1 MTFTERLKRGLKD
14 FSQIEVE
21 PGAYTVREESLRE
34 GWLQVAH
41 MFSVPRQK
49 EIAAYLFWTLAYN
62 MSIESKSLYNA
73 DNVLD
78 VLLKSLG
85 FSSVEDMLENA
96 IDFSN
101 IKYYE
106 DIVDPRNISN
116 TTKPANVASE
126 AAKDSIKRINNM
138 AANKVLTMEELSSMS
153 TEQLAAKAAQTV
165 DAINASTK
173 SATESIKRSGGG
185 GGGGGST
192 GFTTGEVV
200 GIVATLGVLGFCAY
214 KAWDKFYGDGNA
226 NDIELADYGFS
237 SSFVPGANFS
247 NTF

>member
-1 MTFTERLKRGLKD
+1 MTFTERLRKVLSGV
-14 FSQIEVE
+14 SQLEVA
-21 PGAYTVREESLRE
+21 PGEYTVREESARE
-34 GWLQVAH
+34 GWLQVVH
-41 MFSVPRQK
+41 MISVPRQK
-49 EIAAYLFWTLAYN
+49 EIAAYLTWLLAYN
-62 MSIESKSLYNA
+62 MSSGIKYDTNA
-73 DNVLD
+73 DILEL
-78 VLLKSLG
+78 LLKSIG

-96 IDFSN
+96 IDFTN
-101 IKYYE
+101 VKYYE
-106 DIVDPRNISN
+106 DIVDPRNTPKANN
-116 TTKPANVASE
+116 TPAE
-126 AAKDSIKRINNM
+126 AAKDSIKRINNT
-138 AANKVLTMEELSSMS
+138 AASKVLTMEELSSMS

-165 DAINASTK
+165 EAINASTK
-173 SATESIKRSGGG
+173 SATESIKRSGG

-214 KAWDKFYGDGNA
+214 KAWDKFYGDGNV

>member
-1 MTFTERLKRGLKD
+1 MTFTERLRKGLRD
-14 FSQIEVE
+14 SAQLEVA
-21 PGAYTVREESLRE
+21 PGAYTVREESARE
-34 GWLQVAH
+34 GWLQVVH

-49 EIAAYLFWTLAYN
+49 EIAAYLTWLLAYN
-62 MSIESKSLYNA
+62 MSSGIKYDTNA
-73 DNVLD
+73 DILEL
-78 VLLKSLG
+78 LLKSIG
-85 FSSVEDMLENA
+85 FSSIEDMLENA
-96 IDFSN
+96 IDFTN
-101 IKYYE
+101 VKYYE
-106 DIVDPRNISN
+106 DIVDPRNISKANN
-116 TTKPANVASE
+116 TPAE
-126 AAKDSIKRINNM
+126 AAKDSIKRINNT
-138 AANKVLTMEELSSMS
+138 AASKVLTMEELSSMS

-214 KAWDKFYGDGNA
+214 KAWDKFYGDGNV

>member
-1 MTFTERLKRGLKD
+1 MKTFFKT
-14 FSQIEVE
+14 
-21 PGAYTVREESLRE
+21 
-34 GWLQVAH
+34 
-41 MFSVPRQK
+41 
-49 EIAAYLFWTLAYN
+49 
-62 MSIESKSLYNA
+62 IESELNNFASEMANLNVDCSDRDSSAKAIWLSRAQKYTDPKQQNVAGYLYWRVA
-73 DNVLD
+73 RDTSVGTKYEGLSVLT
-78 VLLKSLG
+78 KSLG
-85 FSSVEDMLENA
+85 FKDIEDMVENA
-96 IDFSN
+96 IDFVGVE
-101 IKYYE
+101 YYA
-106 DIVDPRNISN
+106 DVVNLRN
-116 TTKPANVASE
+116 TTKPTNVASE
-126 AAKDSIKRINNM
+126 AAKDSIKRINNT
-138 AANKVLTMEELSSMS
+138 AASKVLTMEELSSMS

-185 GGGGGST
+185 GGGGST

-214 KAWDKFYGDGNA
+214 KAWDKFYGDGNV

>member
-1 MTFTERLKRGLKD
+1 MNFKEKLNKGLKD
-14 FSQIEVE
+14 LSRAEMV
-21 PGAYTVREESLRE
+21 PGAYSEREESVRAA
-34 GWLQVAH
+34 WLKADY
-41 MFSVPRQK
+41 MFSDPREK
-49 EIAAYLFWTLAYN
+49 DIAAYLYWVLANSMYCG
-62 MSIESKSLYNA
+62 IRYDTNA
-73 DNVLD
+73 NILEI
-78 VLLKSLG
+78 LLKSIG

-101 IKYYE
+101 VIYY
-106 DIVDPRNISN
+106 VDVMNPRNVSN
-116 TTKPANVASE
+116 TSKPTANAATE

-153 TEQLAAKAAQTV
+153 TQQLAAKAAQTV

-173 SATESIKRSGGG
+173 SATESIKRSGG

-214 KAWDKFYGDGNA
+214 KAWDKFYGDGNV

>member
-1 MTFTERLKRGLKD
+1 MTYTERLKGGLRD
-14 FSQIEVE
+14 FSQTQVA
-21 PGAYTVREESLRE
+21 PGEYTVREESLRE
-34 GWLQVAH
+34 GWLQVVH
-41 MFSVPRQK
+41 MFSIPRQR
-49 EIAAYLFWTLAYN
+49 EIAAYLTWLLAYN
-62 MSIESKSLYNA
+62 MSTGIKYDTNT
-73 DNVLD
+73 DILD
-78 VLLKSLG
+78 MLLKSIG
-85 FSSVEDMLENA
+85 FSSIEDMLENS

-101 IKYYE
+101 VKYYV
-106 DIVDPRNISN
+106 DVVDPRNTPKATN
-116 TTKPANVASE
+116 TPANVASE

-165 DAINASTK
+165 EAINASTK
-173 SATESIKRSGGG
+173 SATEAIKRSGG

-214 KAWDKFYGDGNA
+214 KAWDKFYGDGNV

>member
-1 MTFTERLKRGLKD
+1 MTFTERLRKGLRD
-14 FSQIEVE
+14 SAQLEVA
-21 PGAYTVREESLRE
+21 PGEYTVREESARE
-34 GWLQVAH
+34 GWLQVVH
-41 MFSVPRQK
+41 MISVPRQK
-49 EIAAYLFWTLAYN
+49 EIAAYLSWLLAYN
-62 MSIESKSLYNA
+62 MSSGIKYDTNA
-73 DNVLD
+73 DILEL
-78 VLLKSLG
+78 LLKSIG

-96 IDFSN
+96 IDFTN
-101 IKYYE
+101 VKYYE
-106 DIVDPRNISN
+106 DIVDPRNTPKANN
-116 TTKPANVASE
+116 TPAE
-126 AAKDSIKRINNM
+126 AAKDSIKRINNT
-138 AANKVLTMEELSSMS
+138 AASKVLTMEELSSMS

-165 DAINASTK
+165 EAINASTK

-185 GGGGGST
+185 GTGGGST

-214 KAWDKFYGDGNA
+214 KAWDKFYGDGNV

>member
-1 MTFTERLKRGLKD
+1 MTFTERLRKGLRD
-14 FSQIEVE
+14 SAQLEVA
-21 PGAYTVREESLRE
+21 PGEYTVREESARK
-34 GWLQVAH
+34 GWLEVVH

-49 EIAAYLFWTLAYN
+49 EVAAYLTWLLAYN
-62 MSIESKSLYNA
+62 MSSGIKYDTNA
-73 DNVLD
+73 DILEL
-78 VLLKSLG
+78 LLKSIG

-96 IDFSN
+96 IDFSDV
-101 IKYYE
+101 KYYV

-116 TTKPANVASE
+116 TTKPTNE
-126 AAKDSIKRINNM
+126 AAKDSIKRINNT
-138 AANKVLTMEELSSMS
+138 AASKVLTMEELSSMS
-153 TEQLAAKAAQTV
+153 TQQLAAKAAQTV
-165 DAINASTK
+165 EAINASTK

-214 KAWDKFYGDGNA
+214 KAWDKFYGDGNV

>member
-1 MTFTERLKRGLKD
+1 MTFTERLRKGLSRV
-14 FSQIEVE
+14 SQLEVA
-21 PGAYTVREESLRE
+21 PGEYTVREESARE

-41 MFSVPRQK
+41 MISVPRQK
-49 EIAAYLFWTLAYN
+49 EIAAYLSWLLAYN
-62 MSIESKSLYNA
+62 MSSGIKYDTNA
-73 DNVLD
+73 DILEL
-78 VLLKSLG
+78 LLKSIG

-96 IDFSN
+96 IDFTN
-101 IKYYE
+101 VKYYE
-106 DIVDPRNISN
+106 DIVDPRNTPKANN
-116 TTKPANVASE
+116 TPAE
-126 AAKDSIKRINNM
+126 AAKDSIKRINNT
-138 AANKVLTMEELSSMS
+138 AASKVLTMEELSSMS

-165 DAINASTK
+165 EAINASTK

-214 KAWDKFYGDGNA
+214 KAWDKFYGDGNV

>member
-1 MTFTERLKRGLKD
+1 MTFTERLRKGLRD
-14 FSQIEVE
+14 SAQLEVA
-21 PGAYTVREESLRE
+21 PGEYTVREESARE
-34 GWLQVAH
+34 GWLQVVH
-41 MFSVPRQK
+41 MISVPRQK
-49 EIAAYLFWTLAYN
+49 EIAAYLSWLLAYN
-62 MSIESKSLYNA
+62 MSSGIKYDMNA
-73 DNVLD
+73 DILEL
-78 VLLKSLG
+78 LLKSIG

-96 IDFSN
+96 IDFTN
-101 IKYYE
+101 VKYYE
-106 DIVDPRNISN
+106 DIVDPRNTPKANN
-116 TTKPANVASE
+116 TPAE
-126 AAKDSIKRINNM
+126 AAKDSIKRINNT
-138 AANKVLTMEELSSMS
+138 AASKVLTMEELSSMS

-214 KAWDKFYGDGNA
+214 KAWDKFYGDGNV

>member
-1 MTFTERLKRGLKD
+1 MTFTERLRKGLARV
-14 FSQIEVE
+14 SQLEVA
-21 PGAYTVREESLRE
+21 PGEYTVREESARE
-34 GWLQVAH
+34 GWLQVVH
-41 MFSVPRQK
+41 MISVPRQK
-49 EIAAYLFWTLAYN
+49 EIAAYLSWLLAYN
-62 MSIESKSLYNA
+62 MSSGIKYDTNA
-73 DNVLD
+73 DILEL
-78 VLLKSLG
+78 LLKSIG

-96 IDFSN
+96 IDFSDV
-101 IKYYE
+101 KYYV
-106 DIVDPRNISN
+106 DIVDPRNISKANN
-116 TTKPANVASE
+116 TPAE
-126 AAKDSIKRINNM
+126 AAKDSIKRINNT
-138 AANKVLTMEELSSMS
+138 AASKVLTMEELSSMS

-214 KAWDKFYGDGNA
+214 KAWDKFYGDGNV

>member
-1 MTFTERLKRGLKD
+1 MTFTERLRKGLRD
-14 FSQIEVE
+14 SAQLQVE
-21 PGAYTVREESLRE
+21 PGEYTVREESARE
-34 GWLQVAH
+34 GWLQVVH
-41 MFSVPRQK
+41 MISVPRQK
-49 EIAAYLFWTLAYN
+49 EIAAYLSWLLAYN
-62 MSIESKSLYNA
+62 MSSGIKYDTNA
-73 DNVLD
+73 DILEL
-78 VLLKSLG
+78 LLKSIG

-96 IDFSN
+96 IDFSDV
-101 IKYYE
+101 KYY
-106 DIVDPRNISN
+106 VDVANPRNTPKANN
-116 TTKPANVASE
+116 TPAE
-126 AAKDSIKRINNM
+126 AAKDSIKRINNT
-138 AANKVLTMEELSSMS
+138 AASKVLTMEELSSMS

-214 KAWDKFYGDGNA
+214 KAWDKFYGDGNV

>member
-1 MTFTERLKRGLKD
+1 MTFTERLRKGLRD
-14 FSQIEVE
+14 SAQLEVA
-21 PGAYTVREESLRE
+21 PGEYTVREESARE
-34 GWLQVAH
+34 GWLQVVH
-41 MFSVPRQK
+41 MISVPRQK
-49 EIAAYLFWTLAYN
+49 EIAAYLSWLLAYN
-62 MSIESKSLYNA
+62 MSSGIKYDTNA
-73 DNVLD
+73 DILEL
-78 VLLKSLG
+78 LLKSIG

-96 IDFSN
+96 IDFTN
-101 IKYYE
+101 VKYYE
-106 DIVDPRNISN
+106 DIVDPRNTPKANN
-116 TTKPANVASE
+116 TPAE
-126 AAKDSIKRINNM
+126 AAKDSIKRINNT
-138 AANKVLTMEELSSMS
+138 AASKVLTMEELSSMS

-165 DAINASTK
+165 EAINASTK

-185 GGGGGST
+185 GTGGGST

-214 KAWDKFYGDGNA
+214 KAWDKFYGDGTV

>member
-1 MTFTERLKRGLKD
+1 MTFTERLRKVLSGV
-14 FSQIEVE
+14 SQLEVA
-21 PGAYTVREESLRE
+21 PGEYTVREESARE
-34 GWLQVAH
+34 GWLQVVH
-41 MFSVPRQK
+41 MISVPRQK
-49 EIAAYLFWTLAYN
+49 EIAAYLSWLLAYN
-62 MSIESKSLYNA
+62 MSSGIKYDTNA
-73 DNVLD
+73 DILEL
-78 VLLKSLG
+78 LLKSIG

-96 IDFSN
+96 IDFSDV
-101 IKYYE
+101 KYYV
-106 DIVDPRNISN
+106 DIVDPRNISKANN
-116 TTKPANVASE
+116 TPAE
-126 AAKDSIKRINNM
+126 AAKDSIKRINNT
-138 AANKVLTMEELSSMS
+138 AASKVLTMEELSSMS

-214 KAWDKFYGDGNA
+214 KAWDKFYGDGNV

>member
-1 MTFTERLKRGLKD
+1 MTFVERLKRGLKD
-14 FSQIEVE
+14 LSRAEMV
-21 PGAYTVREESLRE
+21 PGAYSEREESVRAA
-34 GWLQVAH
+34 WLKAAY
-41 MFSVPRQK
+41 MFSDPREK
-49 EIAAYLFWTLAYN
+49 DIAAYLYWLLANSMYSGIRYDPN
-62 MSIESKSLYNA
+62 
-73 DNVLD
+73 LD
-78 VLLKSLG
+78 LLGMLLKSIG

-101 IKYYE
+101 VIYY
-106 DIVDPRNISN
+106 VDVVNPRNISN
-116 TTKPANVASE
+116 TTKPIANAATE

-153 TEQLAAKAAQTV
+153 TQQLTAKAAQTV

-173 SATESIKRSGGG
+173 SATESIKRSGG

-214 KAWDKFYGDGNA
+214 KAWDKFYGDGNV

-247 NTF
+247 GTF

>member
-1 MTFTERLKRGLKD
+1 MTFTERLRKVLSGV
-14 FSQIEVE
+14 SQLEVA
-21 PGAYTVREESLRE
+21 PGEYTVREESARE
-34 GWLQVAH
+34 GWLQVVH
-41 MFSVPRQK
+41 MISVPRQK
-49 EIAAYLFWTLAYN
+49 EIAAYLTWLLAYN
-62 MSIESKSLYNA
+62 MSSGIKYDTNA
-73 DNVLD
+73 DILEL
-78 VLLKSLG
+78 LLKSIG

-96 IDFSN
+96 IDFTN
-101 IKYYE
+101 VKYYE
-106 DIVDPRNISN
+106 DIVDPRNTPKANN
-116 TTKPANVASE
+116 TPAE
-126 AAKDSIKRINNM
+126 AAKDSIKRINNT
-138 AANKVLTMEELSSMS
+138 AASKVLTMEELSSMS

-214 KAWDKFYGDGNA
+214 KAWDKFYGDGNV

>member
-1 MTFTERLKRGLKD
+1 MTFVQRLKRVLKD

-21 PGAYTVREESLRE
+21 PGAYTVLEESLRE

-96 IDFSN
+96 IDFSD

-106 DIVDPRNISN
+106 DIVDPRNTPKANN
-116 TTKPANVASE
+116 TPAE
-126 AAKDSIKRINNM
+126 AAKVSIKRINNM
-138 AANKVLTMEELSSMS
+138 AANKLLTMEELSSMS
-153 TEQLAAKAAQTV
+153 TQQLAAKASQTV
-165 DAINASTK
+165 EAINASTK
-173 SATESIKRSGGG
+173 SATESIKRSGG

-214 KAWDKFYGDGNA
+214 KAWDKFYGDGNV

>member
-1 MTFTERLKRGLKD
+1 MTFTERLRKGLSRV
-14 FSQIEVE
+14 SQLEVA
-21 PGAYTVREESLRE
+21 PGEYTVREESARE
-34 GWLQVAH
+34 GWLQVVH
-41 MFSVPRQK
+41 MISVPRQK
-49 EIAAYLFWTLAYN
+49 EIAAYLSWLLAYN
-62 MSIESKSLYNA
+62 MSSGIKYDTNA
-73 DNVLD
+73 DILEL
-78 VLLKSLG
+78 LLKSIG

-96 IDFSN
+96 IDFTN
-101 IKYYE
+101 VKYYE
-106 DIVDPRNISN
+106 DIVDPRNTPKANN
-116 TTKPANVASE
+116 TPAE
-126 AAKDSIKRINNM
+126 AAKDSIKRINNT
-138 AANKVLTMEELSSMS
+138 AASKVLTMEELSSMS

-165 DAINASTK
+165 EAINASTK

-185 GGGGGST
+185 GTGGGST

-214 KAWDKFYGDGNA
+214 KAWDKFYGDGNV

>member
-1 MTFTERLKRGLKD
+1 MTFTERLRKGMCD
-14 FSQIEVE
+14 FAQLEVA
-21 PGAYTVREESLRE
+21 PGEYTVREESARE
-34 GWLQVAH
+34 GWLQVVH
-41 MFSVPRQK
+41 MISVPRQK
-49 EIAAYLFWTLAYN
+49 EIAAYLSWLLAYN
-62 MSIESKSLYNA
+62 MSSGIKYDMNA
-73 DNVLD
+73 DILEL
-78 VLLKSLG
+78 LLKSIG

-96 IDFSN
+96 IDFTN
-101 IKYYE
+101 VKYYE
-106 DIVDPRNISN
+106 DIVDPRNTPKANN
-116 TTKPANVASE
+116 TPAE
-126 AAKDSIKRINNM
+126 AAKDSIKRINNT
-138 AANKVLTMEELSSMS
+138 AASKVLTMEELSSMS

-165 DAINASTK
+165 DAINTSTK

-214 KAWDKFYGDGNA
+214 KAWDKFYGDGNV

>member
-14 FSQIEVE
+14 ISGAEVA
-21 PGAYTVREESLRE
+21 PGEYTVREESARE
-34 GWLQVAH
+34 GWLQVVH
-41 MFSVPRQK
+41 MISVPRQK
-49 EIAAYLFWTLAYN
+49 EIAAYLSWLLAYN
-62 MSIESKSLYNA
+62 MSSGIKYDTNA
-73 DNVLD
+73 DILEL
-78 VLLKSLG
+78 LLKSIG

-96 IDFSN
+96 IDFSD
-101 IKYYE
+101 IKYY
-106 DIVDPRNISN
+106 VDVVNPRNVSN
-116 TTKPANVASE
+116 TTQPANVASE

-153 TEQLAAKAAQTV
+153 TQQLAAKAAQTV

-173 SATESIKRSGGG
+173 SATESIKRSGGS
-185 GGGGGST
+185 GGGGST

-214 KAWDKFYGDGNA
+214 KAWDKFYGDSNV

>member
-1 MTFTERLKRGLKD
+1 MIFTERLKRGLKD
-14 FSQIEVE
+14 IACAEVA
-21 PGAYTVREESLRE
+21 PGEYSAREESARE
-34 GWLQVAH
+34 GWLQVVH
-41 MFSVPRQK
+41 MISVPRQK
-49 EIAAYLFWTLAYN
+49 EIAAYLSWLLAYN
-62 MSIESKSLYNA
+62 MSSGIRYDKNA
-73 DNVLD
+73 DILEL
-78 VLLKSLG
+78 LLKSIG

-101 IKYYE
+101 VIYY
-106 DIVDPRNISN
+106 VDVVNPRNISN
-116 TTKPANVASE
+116 TTKPTANAATE

-153 TEQLAAKAAQTV
+153 TQQLAAKAAQTV

-173 SATESIKRSGGG
+173 SATESIKRSGG

-214 KAWDKFYGDGNA
+214 KAWDKFYGDGNV

>member
-1 MTFTERLKRGLKD
+1 MTFTERLRKGLARV
-14 FSQIEVE
+14 SQLEVA
-21 PGAYTVREESLRE
+21 PGEYTVREESARE
-34 GWLQVAH
+34 GWLQVVDTI
-41 MFSVPRQK
+41 SVPRQK
-49 EIAAYLFWTLAYN
+49 EIAAYLSWLLAYN
-62 MSIESKSLYNA
+62 MSSGIKYDTNA
-73 DNVLD
+73 DILEL
-78 VLLKSLG
+78 LLKSIG

-96 IDFSN
+96 IDFSDV
-101 IKYYE
+101 KYYV
-106 DIVDPRNISN
+106 DIVDPRNISKANN
-116 TTKPANVASE
+116 TPAE
-126 AAKDSIKRINNM
+126 AAKDSIKRINNT
-138 AANKVLTMEELSSMS
+138 AASKVLTMEELSSMS

-165 DAINASTK
+165 EAINASTK

-214 KAWDKFYGDGNA
+214 KAWDKFYGDGNV

>member
-1 MTFTERLKRGLKD
+1 MTFTERLRKGLRD
-14 FSQIEVE
+14 SAQLEVA
-21 PGAYTVREESLRE
+21 PGAYTAREESARK
-34 GWLQVAH
+34 GWLEVVH

-49 EIAAYLFWTLAYN
+49 EIAAYLSWLLAYN
-62 MSIESKSLYNA
+62 MSSGIKYDTNA
-73 DNVLD
+73 DILEL
-78 VLLKSLG
+78 LLKSIG

-96 IDFSN
+96 IDFSDV
-101 IKYYE
+101 KYYV
-106 DIVDPRNISN
+106 DIVDPRNISKANN
-116 TTKPANVASE
+116 TPAE
-126 AAKDSIKRINNM
+126 AAKDSIKRINNT
-138 AANKVLTMEELSSMS
+138 AASKVLTMEELSSMS
-153 TEQLAAKAAQTV
+153 TQQLAAKAAQTV
-165 DAINASTK
+165 EAINASTK

-214 KAWDKFYGDGNA
+214 KAWDKFYGDGNV

>member
-1 MTFTERLKRGLKD
+1 MTFTERLRKGLRD
-14 FSQIEVE
+14 SAQLEVA
-21 PGAYTVREESLRE
+21 PGEYTVREESARE
-34 GWLQVAH
+34 GWLQVVH
-41 MFSVPRQK
+41 MISVPRQK
-49 EIAAYLFWTLAYN
+49 EIAAYLSWLLAYN
-62 MSIESKSLYNA
+62 MSSGIKYDTNA
-73 DNVLD
+73 DILEL
-78 VLLKSLG
+78 LLKSIG

-96 IDFSN
+96 IDFSDV
-101 IKYYE
+101 KYYV
-106 DIVDPRNISN
+106 DIVDSRNTPKANN
-116 TTKPANVASE
+116 TPAE
-126 AAKDSIKRINNM
+126 AAKDSIKRINNT
-138 AANKVLTMEELSSMS
+138 AASKVLTMEELSSMS

-165 DAINASTK
+165 DTINASTK

-185 GGGGGST
+185 GTGGGST

-214 KAWDKFYGDGNA
+214 KAWDKFYGDGNV

>member
-1 MTFTERLKRGLKD
+1 MTFVERLKRGLKD

-96 IDFSN
+96 IDFTN

-106 DIVDPRNISN
+106 DIVDPRNTPKANN
-116 TTKPANVASE
+116 TPAE

-153 TEQLAAKAAQTV
+153 TQQLAAKASQTV
-165 DAINASTK
+165 EAINASTK
-173 SATESIKRSGGG
+173 SATESIKRSGG

-214 KAWDKFYGDGNA
+214 KAWDKFYGDGNV

>member
-1 MTFTERLKRGLKD
+1 MTFTERLRKGLRD
-14 FSQIEVE
+14 SAQLEVA
-21 PGAYTVREESLRE
+21 PGEYTAREESARE
-34 GWLQVAH
+34 GWLQVVH
-41 MFSVPRQK
+41 MISVPRQK
-49 EIAAYLFWTLAYN
+49 EIAAYLSWLLAYN
-62 MSIESKSLYNA
+62 MSSGIKYDMNA
-73 DNVLD
+73 DILEL
-78 VLLKSLG
+78 LLKSIG

-96 IDFSN
+96 IDFSD
-101 IKYYE
+101 IKYY
-106 DIVDPRNISN
+106 VDVANPRNTPKANN
-116 TTKPANVASE
+116 TPAE
-126 AAKDSIKRINNM
+126 AAKDSIKRINNT
-138 AANKVLTMEELSSMS
+138 AASKVLTMEELSSMS

-165 DAINASTK
+165 EAINASTK

-185 GGGGGST
+185 GGGG

-214 KAWDKFYGDGNA
+214 KAWDKFYGDGNV

>member
-1 MTFTERLKRGLKD
+1 MTFTERLRKGLRD
-14 FSQIEVE
+14 SAQLEVA
-21 PGAYTVREESLRE
+21 PGEYTVREESARE
-34 GWLQVAH
+34 GWLQVVH
-41 MFSVPRQK
+41 MISVPRQK
-49 EIAAYLFWTLAYN
+49 EIAAYLSWLLAYN
-62 MSIESKSLYNA
+62 MSSGIKYDTNA
-73 DNVLD
+73 DILEL
-78 VLLKSLG
+78 LLKSIG

-96 IDFSN
+96 IDFSDV
-101 IKYYE
+101 KYYV
-106 DIVDPRNISN
+106 DIVDPRNTPKANN
-116 TTKPANVASE
+116 TPAE
-126 AAKDSIKRINNM
+126 AAKDSIKRINNT
-138 AANKVLTMEELSSMS
+138 AASKVLTMEELSSMS

-214 KAWDKFYGDGNA
+214 KAWDKFYGDGNV

>member
-1 MTFTERLKRGLKD
+1 MTFTERLRKVLSGV
-14 FSQIEVE
+14 SQLEVA
-21 PGAYTVREESLRE
+21 PGEYTVREESARE
-34 GWLQVAH
+34 GWLQVVH
-41 MFSVPRQK
+41 MISVPRQK
-49 EIAAYLFWTLAYN
+49 EIAAYLTWLLAYN
-62 MSIESKSLYNA
+62 MSSGIKYDTNA
-73 DNVLD
+73 DILEL
-78 VLLKSLG
+78 LLKSIG

-96 IDFSN
+96 IDFSDV
-101 IKYYE
+101 KYYE
-106 DIVDPRNISN
+106 DIVDPRNTPKANN
-116 TTKPANVASE
+116 TPAE
-126 AAKDSIKRINNM
+126 AAKDSIKRINNT
-138 AANKVLTMEELSSMS
+138 AASKVLTMEELSSMS

-165 DAINASTK
+165 EAINASTK

-185 GGGGGST
+185 GTGGGST

-214 KAWDKFYGDGNA
+214 KAWDKFYGDGNV

>member
-1 MTFTERLKRGLKD
+1 MTFTERLRKGLRD
-14 FSQIEVE
+14 SAQLEVA
-21 PGAYTVREESLRE
+21 PGEYTVREESARE
-34 GWLQVAH
+34 GWLQVVH
-41 MFSVPRQK
+41 MISVPRQK
-49 EIAAYLFWTLAYN
+49 EIAAFLTWLLAYN
-62 MSIESKSLYNA
+62 MSSGIKYDTNA
-73 DNVLD
+73 DILEL
-78 VLLKSLG
+78 LLKSIG
-85 FSSVEDMLENA
+85 FSSIEDMLENA
-96 IDFSN
+96 IDFTN
-101 IKYYE
+101 VKYYV

-116 TTKPANVASE
+116 TTKPTNVASE
-126 AAKDSIKRINNM
+126 AAKDSIKRINNT
-138 AANKVLTMEELSSMS
+138 AASKVLTMEELSSMS

-185 GGGGGST
+185 GGGGST

-214 KAWDKFYGDGNA
+214 KAWDKFYGDGNV

>member
-1 MTFTERLKRGLKD
+1 MTFTERLRKVLSGV
-14 FSQIEVE
+14 SQLEVA
-21 PGAYTVREESLRE
+21 PGEYTVREESARE
-34 GWLQVAH
+34 GWLQVVH
-41 MFSVPRQK
+41 MISVPRQK
-49 EIAAYLFWTLAYN
+49 EIAAYLSWLLAYN
-62 MSIESKSLYNA
+62 MSSGIKYDTNA
-73 DNVLD
+73 DILEL
-78 VLLKSLG
+78 LLKSIG

-96 IDFSN
+96 IDFSDV
-101 IKYYE
+101 KYYE
-106 DIVDPRNISN
+106 DIVDPRNTPKANN
-116 TTKPANVASE
+116 TPAE
-126 AAKDSIKRINNM
+126 AAKDSIKRINNT
-138 AANKVLTMEELSSMS
+138 AASKVLTMEELSSMS

-165 DAINASTK
+165 EAINASTK

-185 GGGGGST
+185 GTGGGST

-214 KAWDKFYGDGNA
+214 KAWDKFYGDGNV

>member
-1 MTFTERLKRGLKD
+1 MTFTERLRKGLNGV
-14 FSQIEVE
+14 SQLEVA
-21 PGAYTVREESLRE
+21 PGAYTVREESARE
-34 GWLQVAH
+34 GWLQVVH
-41 MFSVPRQK
+41 MISVPRQK
-49 EIAAYLFWTLAYN
+49 EIAAYLSWLLAYN
-62 MSIESKSLYNA
+62 MSSGIKYDTNA
-73 DNVLD
+73 DILEL
-78 VLLKSLG
+78 LLKSIG

-96 IDFSN
+96 IDFSDV
-101 IKYYE
+101 KYYV
-106 DIVDPRNISN
+106 DIVDPRNISKANN
-116 TTKPANVASE
+116 TPAE
-126 AAKDSIKRINNM
+126 AAKDSIKRINNT
-138 AANKVLTMEELSSMS
+138 AASKVLTMEELSSMS

-165 DAINASTK
+165 EAINASTK

-214 KAWDKFYGDGNA
+214 KAWDKFYGDGNV

>member
-1 MTFTERLKRGLKD
+1 MTFTERLRKGLRD
-14 FSQIEVE
+14 SAQLEVA
-21 PGAYTVREESLRE
+21 PGAYTVREESARK
-34 GWLQVAH
+34 GWLEVVH

-49 EIAAYLFWTLAYN
+49 EVAAYLTWLLAYN
-62 MSIESKSLYNA
+62 MSSGIKYDTNA
-73 DNVLD
+73 DILEL
-78 VLLKSLG
+78 LLKSIG

-96 IDFSN
+96 IDFSD
-101 IKYYE
+101 IKYY
-106 DIVDPRNISN
+106 VDVANPRNTPKANN
-116 TTKPANVASE
+116 TPAE
-126 AAKDSIKRINNM
+126 AAKDSIKRINNT
-138 AANKVLTMEELSSMS
+138 AASKVLTMEELSSMS

-214 KAWDKFYGDGNA
+214 KAWDKFYGDGNV

>member
-1 MTFTERLKRGLKD
+1 
-14 FSQIEVE
+14 
-21 PGAYTVREESLRE
+21 
-34 GWLQVAH
+34 

-49 EIAAYLFWTLAYN
+49 EIAAYLFWLLAYN
-62 MSIESKSLYNA
+62 MSSSIKYDTNA
-73 DNVLD
+73 DILEL
-78 VLLKSLG
+78 LLKSIG

-101 IKYYE
+101 IKYY
-106 DIVDPRNISN
+106 VDVVNPRN
-116 TTKPANVASE
+116 TTKPANAASK

-138 AANKVLTMEELSSMS
+138 AATKVLTMEELSSMS
-153 TEQLAAKAAQTV
+153 AQQLTAKASETV
-165 DAINASTK
+165 EAINASTK
-173 SATESIKRSGGG
+173 SATESIKRSGG

-214 KAWDKFYGDGNA
+214 KAWDKFYGDGNV
-226 NDIELADYGFS
+226 NDIELTDYGFS

-247 NTF
+247 GTF

>member
-1 MTFTERLKRGLKD
+1 MTFTERLRKGLRD
-14 FSQIEVE
+14 SAQLEVA
-21 PGAYTVREESLRE
+21 PGEYTVREESARE
-34 GWLQVAH
+34 GWLQVVH
-41 MFSVPRQK
+41 MISVPRQK
-49 EIAAYLFWTLAYN
+49 EIAAYLSWLLAYN
-62 MSIESKSLYNA
+62 MSSGIKYDTNA
-73 DNVLD
+73 DILEL
-78 VLLKSLG
+78 LLKSIG

-96 IDFSN
+96 IDFSDV
-101 IKYYE
+101 KYYV

-116 TTKPANVASE
+116 TTKPAANVASE
-126 AAKDSIKRINNM
+126 AAKDSIKRINNT
-138 AANKVLTMEELSSMS
+138 AASKVLTMEELSSMS

-192 GFTTGEVV
+192 GFTTVEVV

-214 KAWDKFYGDGNA
+214 KAWDKFYGDGNV

>member
-1 MTFTERLKRGLKD
+1 MTFTERLRKGLRD
-14 FSQIEVE
+14 SAQLEVA
-21 PGAYTVREESLRE
+21 PGEYTVREESARE
-34 GWLQVAH
+34 GWLQVVH
-41 MFSVPRQK
+41 MISVPRQK
-49 EIAAYLFWTLAYN
+49 EIAAYLSWLLAYN
-62 MSIESKSLYNA
+62 MSSGIKYDTNA
-73 DNVLD
+73 DILEL
-78 VLLKSLG
+78 LLKSIG

-96 IDFSN
+96 IDFSDV
-101 IKYYE
+101 KYYV
-106 DIVDPRNISN
+106 DIVDPRNAPRANN
-116 TTKPANVASE
+116 TPAE
-126 AAKDSIKRINNM
+126 AAKDSIKRINNT
-138 AANKVLTMEELSSMS
+138 AASKVLTMEELSSMS

-165 DAINASTK
+165 EAINASTK
-173 SATESIKRSGGG
+173 SATESIKRSGG

-214 KAWDKFYGDGNA
+214 KAWDKFYGDGNV

>member
-1 MTFTERLKRGLKD
+1 MTFTERLRKGLARV
-14 FSQIEVE
+14 SQLEVA
-21 PGAYTVREESLRE
+21 PGEYTVREESARE
-34 GWLQVAH
+34 GWLQVVH
-41 MFSVPRQK
+41 TISVPRQK
-49 EIAAYLFWTLAYN
+49 EIAAYLSWLLAYN
-62 MSIESKSLYNA
+62 MSSGIKYDTNA
-73 DNVLD
+73 DILEL
-78 VLLKSLG
+78 LLKSIG

-96 IDFSN
+96 IDFSDV
-101 IKYYE
+101 KYYV
-106 DIVDPRNISN
+106 DIVDPRNISKANN
-116 TTKPANVASE
+116 TPAE
-126 AAKDSIKRINNM
+126 AAKDSIKRINNT
-138 AANKVLTMEELSSMS
+138 AASKVLTMEELSSMS

-165 DAINASTK
+165 EAINASTK

-214 KAWDKFYGDGNA
+214 KAWDKFYGDGNV

>member
-1 MTFTERLKRGLKD
+1 MTYTERLKKGLRD
-14 FSQIEVE
+14 FSQIEVA
-21 PGAYTVREESLRE
+21 PGAYAVREESARE
-34 GWLQVAH
+34 GWLQVVH

-49 EIAAYLFWTLAYN
+49 EIAAYLFWLLAYN
-62 MSIESKSLYNA
+62 MSSGIKY
-73 DNVLD
+73 DTNVDILEL
-78 VLLKSLG
+78 LLKSIG

-101 IKYYE
+101 VIYY
-106 DIVDPRNISN
+106 VDVVNPRNISN
-116 TTKPANVASE
+116 TTKPTANAATE

-153 TEQLAAKAAQTV
+153 AQQLTAKASQTV
-165 DAINASTK
+165 EAINASTK
-173 SATESIKRSGGG
+173 SATESIKRSGNGG
-185 GGGGGST
+185 GGDGST

-214 KAWDKFYGDGNA
+214 KAWDKFYGDSNV